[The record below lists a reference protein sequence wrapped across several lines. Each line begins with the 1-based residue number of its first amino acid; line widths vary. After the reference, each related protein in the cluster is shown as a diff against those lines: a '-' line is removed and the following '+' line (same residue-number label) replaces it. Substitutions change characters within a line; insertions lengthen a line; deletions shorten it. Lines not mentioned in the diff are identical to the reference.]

1 MAADLLRV
9 QADGG
14 SRGNPGVAGCG
25 SIVSDPATGAVLRR
39 IAWVVGRKASN
50 NVAEYQGLING
61 LSAAAELG
69 ARSVEVRM
77 DSKLV
82 VEQMSGRWKIKH
94 PDMKKLAME
103 ANRIAAGFESVSYT
117 WVPRKENAEADEL
130 ANKAMDA
137 AKAGHPVGEI
147 AAESTGGGSTGTDST
162 AGEQPAAKGAKTGK
176 TPAKAEPK
184 AAKAAPAASGPE
196 RWRAPGGTTT
206 RLILLRHGQ
215 TAYSA
220 AGYYSGHANPGLTET
235 GRRQAAAAAELI
247 RARGGI
253 DAVVC
258 SPLKRA
264 RETAQ
269 FCADALSLEVDVD
282 EGLIEVDFGDFEGL
296 TFTQAHE
303 RAGEVHTDWLAD
315 PTVAPPNGES
325 LADLHKRVSRWLD
338 GVLEKYAGQTVLAVS
353 HVNPIKSVLANAL
366 GGDAHTFGHV
376 FLDLAGVSVVEFTDG
391 AGTVR
396 AVNVTGG
403 LPR

>member
-39 IAWVVGRKASN
+39 IAWVVGKKASN

-69 ARSVEVRM
+69 ARAVEVRM

-103 ANRIAAGFESVSYT
+103 ANRIAAGFDSVSYT

-137 AKAGHPVGEI
+137 AKAGHAVGEI
-147 AAESTGGGSTGTDST
+147 AAESTGGAG
-162 AGEQPAAKGAKTGK
+162 AGEQPAPEGA
-176 TPAKAEPK
+176 P
-184 AAKAAPAASGPE
+184 SGPE

-220 AGYYSGHANPGLTET
+220 AGYYSGHANPALTET

-258 SPLKRA
+258 SPLERA

-315 PTVAPPNGES
+315 PTIAPPNGES

>member
-25 SIVSDPATGAVLRR
+25 SIVSDPATGEVLRR
-39 IAWVVGRKASN
+39 IAWVVGTKASN

-61 LSAAAELG
+61 LTAAAELG
-69 ARSVEVRM
+69 ARAVEVRM

-103 ANRIAAGFESVSYT
+103 ANRIAAGFDSVSYT

-147 AAESTGGGSTGTDST
+147 AAESTGAGSTGTESE
-162 AGEQPAAKGAKTGK
+162 AGEK
-176 TPAKAEPK
+176 PAKS
-184 AAKAAPAASGPE
+184 APAASGPE

-220 AGYYSGHANPGLTET
+220 AGYYSGHANPSLTET
-235 GRRQAAAAAELI
+235 GRNQAAAAAELI

-269 FCADALSLEVDVD
+269 FCADALSLEAHVD

-296 TFTQAHE
+296 TYTQAHE
-303 RAGEVHTDWLAD
+303 RAGKVHTDWLAD
-315 PTVAPPNGES
+315 PTIAPPNGES
-325 LADLHKRVSRWLD
+325 LAALHKRVSRWLD
-338 GVLEKYAGQTVLAVS
+338 GVLERYAGQTVLAVS

-403 LPR
+403 LPRGSDVARTRPRVRRDVGN